1 VGSALEALAPVLAAF
16 PTAEAPLTPEQAAA
30 TGPLASAI
38 ERVAA
43 PDLVTE
49 MIGPDQSFRVEYR
62 GVAGLIEGWRDW
74 LSPYESFRLEVED
87 LIESD
92 EVLVTCVRQFGT
104 PVGGGPELEA
114 AGAAVWWVPDG
125 RLVRV
130 EFNLDREAA
139 LRSAGLDPQ
148 SSQS

>member
-1 VGSALEALAPVLAAF
+1 MGSALEVLAPMLTAF
-16 PTAEAPLTPEQAAA
+16 PTAEEPLTPEDAAA
-30 TGPLASAI
+30 TGPLATAV

-43 PDLVTE
+43 PDLVSV
-49 MIGPDQSFRVEYR
+49 MIGPDQSFRIEYR

-92 EVLVTCVRQFGT
+92 DVLVTCVRQFGT

-114 AGAAVWWVPDG
+114 TGAAVWWVRDG

-130 EFNLDREAA
+130 EFNLNREAA

-148 SSQS
+148 SSKS

>member
-1 VGSALEALAPVLAAF
+1 MGSALEALAPVLAAF
-16 PTAEAPLTPEQAAA
+16 PTAEAPLTPDDAGRTEQLTA
-30 TGPLASAI
+30 AI

-43 PDLVTE
+43 PDLVSV
-49 MIGPDQSFRVEYR
+49 MIGPDQSFRIEYR

-74 LSPYESFRLEVED
+74 LSPYESFRMEVDD

-92 EVLVTCVRQFGT
+92 DVLVTCVRQFGT

-114 AGAAVWWVPDG
+114 AGAAVWWLRDG

-139 LRSAGLDPQ
+139 LRSAGLDRQ
-148 SSQS
+148 SSQT

>member
-1 VGSALEALAPVLAAF
+1 MGSALQTLAPMLAAM
-16 PTAEAPLTPEQAAA
+16 PTAEQPLTPEDASGGALA
-30 TGPLASAI
+30 TAV

-43 PDLVTE
+43 PDLVTV
-49 MIGPDQSFRVEYR
+49 MIGPDQSFRTEYR
-62 GVAGLIEGWRDW
+62 GPSGLVEGWRDW
-74 LSPYESFRLEVED
+74 LSPYESFRMELED
-87 LIESD
+87 LIESN

-114 AGAAVWWVPDG
+114 TGAAVWWVRDG

-130 EFNLDREAA
+130 EFNLNREAA

-148 SSQS
+148 SATP

>member
-16 PTAEAPLTPEQAAA
+16 PTAEAPLTPEDTAAIER
-30 TGPLASAI
+30 LASAI
-38 ERVAA
+38 EDVAA
-43 PDLVTE
+43 RGLVSV
-49 MIGPDQSFRVEYR
+49 MIGPDQSFRIEYE

-74 LSPYESFRLEVED
+74 LSPYESFRMEVDD

-114 AGAAVWWVPDG
+114 AGAAVWWLRDG
-125 RLVRV
+125 RLVRI
-130 EFNLDREAA
+130 EFNLNREAA

>member
-1 VGSALEALAPVLAAF
+1 MGSALEALAPMLAAF
-16 PTAEAPLTPEQAAA
+16 PTAETPLTPEHAAA
-30 TGPLASAI
+30 TGPLATAV

-43 PDLVTE
+43 PDLVSV
-49 MIGPDQSFRVEYR
+49 MIGPDQSFRTEYR
-62 GVAGLIEGWRDW
+62 GVSGLIEGWRDW
-74 LSPYESFRLEVED
+74 LSAYESFRMEVED

-92 EVLVTCVRQFGT
+92 NVLVTCVRQFGT

-114 AGAAVWWVPDG
+114 TGAAVWWVRDG

-130 EFNLDREAA
+130 EFNLNRDAA

-148 SSQS
+148 SSKS

>member
-1 VGSALEALAPVLAAF
+1 MGSVLDALAPVLVAF
-16 PTAEAPLTPEQAAA
+16 PTAEAPLTPDDAAA
-30 TGPLASAI
+30 TGPLAVAL

-43 PDLVTE
+43 PNLVSV

-62 GVAGLIEGWRDW
+62 GVAGMIEGWRDW

-87 LIESD
+87 LIESED
-92 EVLVTCVRQFGT
+92 VLVTCVRQFGT
-104 PVGGGPELEA
+104 PVGGGPELDA
-114 AGAAVWWVPDG
+114 AGAAVWWLRDG

-130 EFNLDREAA
+130 EFNLNREAA

-148 SSQS
+148 SSKS